1 MNFHN
6 FFVIHFLDKL
16 NSFHFN
22 HCILTSKLPH
32 PIKCQDT
39 SAKTNEIET
48 VVEEFSSIVEK
59 NMLPFYEGLN
69 MYSPNDKVM
78 GIYPILKR
86 LTEEEVR
93 NNARPVKFR
102 FDNEDL
108 SDDLRSK
115 VGFQE
120 LANRVQA
127 KQRQ

>member
-1 MNFHN
+1 
-6 FFVIHFLDKL
+6 
-16 NSFHFN
+16 
-22 HCILTSKLPH
+22 
-32 PIKCQDT
+32 
-39 SAKTNEIET
+39 
-48 VVEEFSSIVEK
+48 
-59 NMLPFYEGLN
+59 

>member
-1 MNFHN
+1 LNCKN
-6 FFVIHFLDKL
+6 QTRKL
-16 NSFHFN
+16 LN
-22 HCILTSKLPH
+22 

-39 SAKTNEIET
+39 SAKTNEIES
-48 VVEEFSSIVEK
+48 VVEEFSNIVEK
-59 NMLPFYEGLN
+59 NMLSFYEGLD
-69 MYSPNDKVM
+69 MYCPNDKIM

-86 LTEEEVR
+86 LTAEEAR